1 MFESGGVAAEDVFA
15 VSADLPPGVGD
26 GVGSVLAR
34 LAELPGS
41 PGAMALLAAT
51 DPAHLTVAE
60 RIDLIRAWERQIA
73 WAASCQLPAVAALED
88 PGADEGPDPAPEAVC
103 VPDWC
108 REELSAALRLS
119 GAAAQARL
127 ELARD
132 LRGRLTETAA
142 ALRLGQ
148 LTEQK
153 AAIIAR
159 AVRQLSDAHAAAVE
173 AAVLPE
179 GPGQTPGELQR
190 ALARAVIHADPAGAS
205 ERAADAVE
213 RRRVRHYP
221 LPDGMA
227 GIWAELAAADAQTVL
242 AGLDADAAKIKQ
254 ALADAGTPIEDIP
267 GLQARRVD
275 ALLGWAR
282 GALAEPDLPTAHGR
296 RPHVQVTV
304 PIGMLLGLNDHPGE
318 LTGYGPI
325 DAATARRIAAEGT
338 WRRLLTDPQSGA
350 LRDYGRTVYQPPA
363 DLREYILARD
373 PVCSFPGCQRPARQ
387 CQLDHI
393 VEWQDGGTTSEGN
406 LQPVCLRHHICKTVG
421 GWTVSRDHDGWITW
435 ASPAGNTYTTRPTR
449 IDAELP
455 AAPETPARPETTPAS
470 KRRPPPLP
478 DNPPF

>member
-1 MFESGGVAAEDVFA
+1 MFDSADTAEDRFG
-15 VSADLPPGVGD
+15 VSAELPD
-26 GVGSVLAR
+26 GVGGQVGPILAT
-34 LAELPGS
+34 LAEAPGS

-190 ALARAVIHADPAGAS
+190 ALAGWSSMPT
-205 ERAADAVE
+205 
-213 RRRVRHYP
+213 RRVHRSGP
-221 LPDGMA
+221 LTPSSAAGSGTTRLPDGMA

-254 ALADAGTPIEDIP
+254 ALADAGTPMEDIP

-470 KRRPPPLP
+470 KPRPPPLP